1 MKKRKILKEVW
12 IGLGLT
18 LFSLFFLSEANKLM
32 KAAAKYPKF
41 ILTTLLTLSAAL
53 LVQSIFYSLFPDKQK
68 KQAAP
73 LELGAL
79 KFPMLV
85 TAAIILYVVLF
96 NVTNFF
102 VATVIFVP
110 LMMLL
115 YGERRMLRILLGTVG
130 LELFVWLVF
139 VQLLNVYFPM

>member
-41 ILTTLLTLSAAL
+41 ILTTLLVLSAAL
-53 LVQSIFYSLFPDKQK
+53 LVQSIYYSAFPDKQK
-68 KQAAP
+68 KTSAP
-73 LELGAL
+73 LEIGVF

-85 TAAIILYVVLF
+85 SLLVVLYVVLF

-102 VATVIFVP
+102 VATAIFVP

-115 YGERRMLRILLGTVG
+115 YGERRMLRILAVTVG

-139 VQLLNVYFPM
+139 VQMLNVHFPM